1 LHKERLGRQTS
12 GVRNDQCR
20 PFGANTTR
28 ALLEAA
34 QKELAAFERKENE
47 FRKKLRKE
55 RAAELRLPSAKNDAV
70 N

>member
-1 LHKERLGRQTS
+1 MTNADRLEPTPRER
-12 GVRNDQCR
+12 
-20 PFGANTTR
+20 F
-28 ALLEAA
+28 LEAA